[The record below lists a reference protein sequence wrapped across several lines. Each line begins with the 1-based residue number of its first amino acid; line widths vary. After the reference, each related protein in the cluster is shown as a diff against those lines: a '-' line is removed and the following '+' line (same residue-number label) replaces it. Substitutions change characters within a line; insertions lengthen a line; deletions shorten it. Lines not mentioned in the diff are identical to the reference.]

1 MDHYIDIKVLPDPE
15 FKETVLL
22 NALFSKLHRALGQI
36 AEGRIGVSFPDCKK
50 NLGNR
55 VRLHGSQVDLLKLMD
70 ANWLQGLRDYCH
82 QSEVKK
88 VPVKVTYR
96 VVRRVQA
103 KSAHNKRK
111 RSVAKGWLTETE
123 AVQSIPDTQQ
133 KALRLPFLQ
142 IKSLSN
148 GNPMRIYVEQGKELE
163 NPVSGSF
170 TSYGL
175 SSTATIPWFQ

>member
-22 NALFSKLHRALGQI
+22 NALFSKLHRALGQV
-36 AEGRIGVSFPDCKK
+36 AEGRVGVSFPDCKK
-50 NLGNR
+50 FLGDK
-55 VRLHGSQVDLLKLMD
+55 VRLHGSQVDLITLMD
-70 ANWLQGLRDYCH
+70 THWIQGLRDYCH
-82 QSEVKK
+82 QSEIKK
-88 VPVKVTYR
+88 IPDNVSYKI
-96 VVRRVQA
+96 VRRVQA

-111 RSVAKGWLTETE
+111 RSIAKGWLTESE

-133 KALRLPFLQ
+133 KMLRLPFLQ

-148 GNPMRIYVEQGKELE
+148 GNPMRIYVEHSKELDGA
-163 NPVSGSF
+163 VAGTF

-175 SSTATIPWFQ
+175 SSTATIPWF